1 MTALLETR
9 RPARAQYD
17 ERREL
22 VTAYLVHTAENVL
35 DLLGPDTGA
44 EGVAEFI
51 ANRKDPGSYHDLAD
65 SDSEVEVVPPRW
77 QAFHCRGGVNPWT
90 MGLSFACRAADWPRM
105 TPERRAAFLYHGARI
120 AARRI
125 LWIEGQEGWPAYA
138 KARGYS
144 SFPVRTI
151 TKAQAW
157 DGEAGFV
164 GHGQMDPGRRSDPG
178 PLFPWAEFLEMVRQ
192 QLAELRTEGDDE
204 MAKTWT
210 LNDLGGTLDNVGA
223 MYQRDA
229 VRRVPA
235 GQDWAAWDLRS
246 AELAGR
252 NDWYDEVVKT
262 LKAGQD
268 PVKLLEFVE
277 WALANPAEAAKL

>member
-1 MTALLETR
+1 MVALLETR
-9 RPARAQYD
+9 RPARPQYD
-17 ERREL
+17 TDREL
-22 VTAYLVHTAENVL
+22 VTAYLVHTAENIL
-35 DLLGPDTGA
+35 DEIGGDTGA

-51 ANRKDPGSYHDLAD
+51 ATRADAGSYHDLAD

-105 TPERRAAFLYHGARI
+105 TPERRAAFIRHGAAI

-138 KARGYS
+138 KARGYA

-164 GHGQMDPGRRSDPG
+164 GHGQMDPGRRTDPG
-178 PLFPWAEFLEMVRQ
+178 PLFPWADFLAAVRQ
-192 QLAELRTEGDDE
+192 ALAELRTEGDDE
-204 MAKTWT
+204 MATRTWG
-210 LNDLGGTLDNVGA
+210 LADLGAVMLSAANIYGSRNRDGEEAFHAWGETMRDTLARGEDPN
-223 MYQRDA
+223 
-229 VRRVPA
+229 P
-235 GQDWAAWDLRS
+235 L
-246 AELAGR
+246 
-252 NDWYDEVVKT
+252 
-262 LKAGQD
+262 LKFMD
-268 PVKLLEFVE
+268 
-277 WALANPAEAAKL
+277 WALANPTEAAKL